1 MPTLDGGEGNDTLYG
16 GEGNDSFVFD
26 PDFGNDTIKD
36 FQTSADIIEL
46 NGLDV
51 SSFEELQGYF
61 TQRESGLL
69 IDFGDGNWIT
79 LKGVNKGDLTEDDF
93 RFNTTNDASQAEPS
107 LDFFS
112 TDDPGSFDLIL

>member
-1 MPTLDGGEGNDTLYG
+1 
-16 GEGNDSFVFD
+16 
-26 PDFGNDTIKD
+26 
-36 FQTSADIIEL
+36 EL

-61 TQRESGLL
+61 TQREDGLL
-69 IDFGDGNWIT
+69 IDFGDGNSIT
-79 LKGVNKGDLTEDDF
+79 LKGVNKDDLTEDDF

-107 LDFFS
+107 LDFSS